1 MGKTEKTISS
11 SICMYSN
18 CMLYEYA
25 CAHVC
30 IYNECVHA
38 QERDREREREKET
51 LRRFIRILMLSS
63 ELTYRIITAEFDRSN
78 NTAPKN

>member
-1 MGKTEKTISS
+1 
-11 SICMYSN
+11 MYAFKMN
-18 CMLYEYA
+18 VYMHNRE
-25 CAHVC
+25 
-30 IYNECVHA
+30 IE
-38 QERDREREREKET
+38 REREREKET